1 MRSFKPMLFALATAV
16 AAFTGGAHAQDYNIS
31 WNPRSGDVWVDTYL
45 DDVNRYGG
53 RYREP
58 FVNEMVRYYGAPRDL
73 VVDLL
78 TTRNWAP
85 GDVYYACAMAQVLGR
100 PCRYVA
106 DYWDEHHGKGWGV
119 VAQELGIKP
128 GSAEF
133 HRLKKGFVP
142 TYDRWGRPISLSDD
156 LRGDFPGRGKGPNG
170 SHGPGHSAQG
180 KGPMAVGKPARGVVP
195 GQTSS
200 GKAVGQGNRPDQAKG
215 PPAVKGPGTQDRA
228 RPDDRGPGQGRGPAG
243 KGGQSDDKGKGKGD
257 DKGKGKGGGNG

>member
-16 AAFTGGAHAQDYNIS
+16 AAFTGSAAAQDYS
-31 WNPRSGDVWVDTYL
+31 LGWNPRSGDVWVDTYL

-85 GDVYYACAMAQVLGR
+85 GDVYYACSIAQVLGR

-170 SHGPGHSAQG
+170 SHGPGHNAQG
-180 KGPMAVGKPARGVVP
+180 KGPMAIGKPGRGAAP
-195 GQTSS
+195 DQADGR
-200 GKAVGQGNRPDQAKG
+200 GKAMGQGNRPDQAKG
-215 PPAVKGPGTQDRA
+215 PPSGKGPGAQGGARA
-228 RPDDRGPGQGRGPAG
+228 DDRGQGKGQAGKSGQGKG
-243 KGGQSDDKGKGKGD
+243 KSDDKGNGKGR
-257 DKGKGKGGGNG
+257 GND